1 MGAAVIAGMDA
12 SPVLEFSEHVLDLV
26 AAPVEHPVEGR
37 RVFPVGFWRYAG
49 GDAAR
54 NERLAELDLSR
65 KSAGYLS
72 HLHCHRFK
80 RERAFPA

>member
-1 MGAAVIAGMDA
+1 MVGAEGFLPDRQGA
-12 SPVLEFSEHVLDLV
+12 LV
-26 AAPVEHPVEGR
+26 
-37 RVFPVGFWRYAG
+37 
-49 GDAAR
+49 
-54 NERLAELDLSR
+54 ERLRLAVVALVPVLDLSR

>member
-1 MGAAVIAGMDA
+1 MGNSNMKILPMTPTIGAEIHGADLARDLGNQTFQEIHDSLMRHQ
-12 SPVLEFSEHVLDLV
+12 VLF
-26 AAPVEHPVEGR
+26 
-37 RVFPVGFWRYAG
+37 F
-49 GDAAR
+49 R
-54 NERLAELDLSR
+54 NQEMDLSR

>member
-54 NERLAELDLSR
+54 NERLAEPVCVISLV
-65 KSAGYLS
+65 AQQ
-72 HLHCHRFK
+72 RF
-80 RERAFPA
+80 RASCK